1 MDELFSSPAV
11 AGFLAGQGLRER
23 EQSLLRTIVSI
34 EWSQFDRVQ
43 NMSSR
48 ASCQDDARRFFVF
61 RVAQYA
67 AFPSA
72 MLSPLCD
79 ELERSER
86 EGRNLVQEKYARMME
101 RTDPESFA
109 RDWKLRLGPLSPVKR
124 GVLDELGE
132 LMRGYVRAAAR
143 GLPVSHGHARPDVS
157 ADGRI
162 SSVDYLLAE
171 LSSYSLGALFLLK
184 DALSCGSRDAS
195 NPVEKAY
202 ELAVC
207 LSALMEE
214 T

>member
-1 MDELFSSPAV
+1 MDELFSSPVV
-11 AGFLAGQGLRER
+11 AGFLAGLRLRAR
-23 EQSLLRTIVSI
+23 EQFLLRTIVSI
-34 EWSQFDRVQ
+34 EWSQFDRVR
-43 NMSSR
+43 NMGGR

-67 AFPSA
+67 AFPPS
-72 MLSPLCD
+72 MLEPLCD

-109 RDWKLRLGPLSPVKR
+109 RDWKCRLEPLSPVKR
-124 GVLDELGE
+124 EVLDELGE
-132 LMRGYVRAAAR
+132 LMRGYVSGAAR
-143 GLPVSHGHARPDVS
+143 ELPVSHGHARPDVS
-157 ADGRI
+157 SDGRI

-171 LSSYSLGALFLLK
+171 LSSYSLGTLFLLK
-184 DALSCGSRDAS
+184 DALSCGPS

-202 ELAVC
+202 ELSTQ
-207 LSALMEE
+207 LSALVEE